1 MNEENKTTY
10 SDKNL
15 ENNTTNNSEN
25 SQFSSSSENTINK
38 STEIREANSAPEPAY
53 DEQLDSHIDSRA
65 TLVASNNINDAIGS
79 TATSLVA
86 ISPFTLFLQW
96 ITYALWGWALLPLSM
111 LILLVSTYY
120 IKGDVGTDEFV
131 IYLIASILVL
141 APLAMVAD
149 HFYSKSEPQ
158 PKKGGSLVIMLIH
171 AVIFVLFGLG
181 FFISTVF
188 AVINAV
194 MSSSSPEQSI
204 AIAIGSFV
212 VGLLYLLLIIRTI
225 KPNLLQFKTMRARPF
240 VLLMIFAITLV
251 LSLAIAGPMK
261 QYFNERNDRLIESYL
276 NDVNVAI
283 SKYYEE
289 KQSLPDSLNE
299 LSVESEVKQLIDSN
313 LVKYERLGS
322 SGPSLTII
330 DDVTKLSDFIN
341 NGNEAPKQY
350 FKYQLCVTYVAES
363 NIYDSSSK
371 TDEFE
376 TYISTYSHPKGEV
389 CYKLKTYAN

>member
-1 MNEENKTTY
+1 
-10 SDKNL
+10 
-15 ENNTTNNSEN
+15 
-25 SQFSSSSENTINK
+25 
-38 STEIREANSAPEPAY
+38 
-53 DEQLDSHIDSRA
+53 
-65 TLVASNNINDAIGS
+65 
-79 TATSLVA
+79 
-86 ISPFTLFLQW
+86 
-96 ITYALWGWALLPLSM
+96 
-111 LILLVSTYY
+111 
-120 IKGDVGTDEFV
+120 
-131 IYLIASILVL
+131 
-141 APLAMVAD
+141 
-149 HFYSKSEPQ
+149 
-158 PKKGGSLVIMLIH
+158 
-171 AVIFVLFGLG
+171 
-181 FFISTVF
+181 
-188 AVINAV
+188 
-194 MSSSSPEQSI
+194 
-204 AIAIGSFV
+204 
-212 VGLLYLLLIIRTI
+212 
-225 KPNLLQFKTMRARPF
+225 
-240 VLLMIFAITLV
+240 MIFAITLV